1 MQQEGD
7 MCHLPTAAVTNY
19 SKLVIAAQV
28 YYRGVLEVR
37 SLKWVSL
44 G

>member
-1 MQQEGD
+1 MEQEGD
-7 MCHLPTAAVTNY
+7 MCQLPTAAVTNY
-19 SKLVIAAQV
+19 CKLVIAAQV
-28 YYRGVLEVR
+28 YYLGVLEVR